1 MKALKKAVTLSGGF
15 LAVTIDRQ
23 RRIIERLSDSVSDSE
38 TCEIPTGAKKYKLKI
53 LKATYSVAFL
63 TLCCSI
69 KTIKT
74 ETSAGLTPPILNA

>member
-15 LAVTIDRQ
+15 LAVTIDRR
-23 RRIIERLSDSVSDSE
+23 RRIIERLSDSVSDSNSE

-63 TLCCSI
+63 TL
-69 KTIKT
+69 
-74 ETSAGLTPPILNA
+74 PN